1 MKKLLILLF
10 SLLILPFSVYASD
23 VYYCS
28 EDETIGFKPSNN
40 YSSENYNPMKFK
52 ILIDFE
58 NNNVISDDI
67 WFQKQYDQTCLF
79 DIVDQSLYCVN
90 ILGSVFSIN
99 KMDSSFRRGS
109 IYNKMSNQ
117 TDDIVLG
124 YGTCEKF

>member
-58 NNNVISDDI
+58 NKDVISETLFMDKTRRAQKCLYDD
-67 WFQKQYDQTCLF
+67 KYDT
-79 DIVDQSLYCVN
+79 LYCMN
-90 ILGSVFSIN
+90 DLGRSFSIN
-99 KMDSSFRRGS
+99 KLNLKYMR
-109 IYNKMSNQ
+109 SNIFNIVGL
-117 TDDIVLG
+117 TDDMLVA
-124 YGTCEKF
+124 YGTC